1 MAMQKPSGRLGS
13 SSSSGLGDP
22 EFEQMFRETQT
33 EYIKKVWEDFLFSM
47 NPLSYQ
53 KPKWSQIP
61 VPYDIH
67 FNVFQSLFKT
77 DIGSYA
83 KSIKD
88 VFPPNLQDNSQ
99 AEPDELSYQLYL
111 VRFKNID
118 STSFSKFRFN
128 LKNLL
133 QQQNGRETIIRMLTQ
148 IRSAFPQSQ
157 SQSPTNVKPSYFQSF
172 KGMFSKNYNAG
183 NQYTSTASQSQSQSQ
198 SPINIDTIISS
209 LQQPNSDDV
218 DQLVEDIVGVAFQ
231 FRNEYTPQLTR
242 QQRWINKFSG
252 FTDKDAMNTLTY
264 GRMMGSG
271 GRKTRRHRT
280 NKKHRK
286 KTNRKHRKSRKVRV

>member
-1 MAMQKPSGRLGS
+1 MAMQKTSGRSGS

-22 EFEQMFRETQT
+22 EFEKMFRETQT
-33 EYIKKVWEDFLFSM
+33 EYIEKIWNDFLLSL

-88 VFPPNLQDNSQ
+88 FFPTNSQDTQ

-111 VRFKNID
+111 DRFKNID

-133 QQQNGRETIIRMLTQ
+133 QEQNGKEIIIRMLTQ
-148 IRSAFPQSQ
+148 IRSAFPP
-157 SQSPTNVKPSYFQSF
+157 SQSPTNVKPSF
-172 KGMFSKNYNAG
+172 FSRFSR
-183 NQYTSTASQSQSQSQ
+183 NQPTPSASQSQ
-198 SPINIDTIISS
+198 SPIDTIIAS
-209 LQQPNSDDV
+209 LQNNNFNV
-218 DQLVEDIVGVAFQ
+218 DQLVKDIVSVAFQ
-231 FRNEYTPQLTR
+231 FRNEYKPQLTR
-242 QQRWINKFSG
+242 QQRMINKFTG

-264 GRMMGSG
+264 GRISGSG
-271 GRKTRRHRT
+271 GRTTRRHRKNT
-280 NKKHRK
+280 NTNRKHRK
-286 KTNRKHRKSRKVRV
+286 GRKHRKSRKVRV

>member
-1 MAMQKPSGRLGS
+1 MAMQKPSGRSG
-13 SSSSGLGDP
+13 SSSGLGDP

-88 VFPPNLQDNSQ
+88 FFPPNFQDNSQ
-99 AEPDELSYQLYL
+99 AEPYELSYQLYL
-111 VRFKNID
+111 DRFKNID

-148 IRSAFPQSQ
+148 IKGAFPQ
-157 SQSPTNVKPSYFQSF
+157 SQSPTNVKPSF
-172 KGMFSKNYNAG
+172 FSRFSR
-183 NQYTSTASQSQSQSQ
+183 NQPTPSAIQSQ
-198 SPINIDTIISS
+198 SPINIDIVISS
-209 LQQPNSDDV
+209 LQQPNNDNV
-218 DQLVEDIVGVAFQ
+218 DQLVEDIVAVAFQ
-231 FRNEYTPQLTR
+231 FRNKYTPQLTR

-271 GRKTRRHRT
+271 GRKTRRQRKNT
-280 NKKHRK
+280 NTNTNRKHRK
-286 KTNRKHRKSRKVRV
+286 GRKHRKSRKVRV

>member
-1 MAMQKPSGRLGS
+1 MMRTMAMQKPSGRSGS

-22 EFEQMFRETQT
+22 EFEKMFRETQT
-33 EYIKKVWEDFLFSM
+33 EYIEKIWNDFLLSL

-88 VFPPNLQDNSQ
+88 FFPTDSQDPQ
-99 AEPDELSYQLYL
+99 AELSYQLYL
-111 VRFKNID
+111 DRFKNID

-133 QQQNGRETIIRMLTQ
+133 QEQNGREIIIRMLTQ

-157 SQSPTNVKPSYFQSF
+157 SPTNIKPSF
-172 KGMFSKNYNAG
+172 FSRFSR
-183 NQYTSTASQSQSQSQ
+183 NQPTPSAIQSQSQ
-198 SPINIDTIISS
+198 SPIDTIISS
-209 LQQPNSDDV
+209 LQSSNNFNNPDK
-218 DQLVEDIVGVAFQ
+218 LVEDIVSVAFQ
-231 FRNEYTPQLTR
+231 FRNEYKPQLTR

-264 GRMMGSG
+264 GHMSGSG
-271 GRKTRRHRT
+271 GRKTRRHRKNT
-280 NKKHRK
+280 N
-286 KTNRKHRKSRKVRV
+286 TNRKHRKGRKHRKSKKVRV